1 MAMAIDMHSPE
12 MNSIHVY
19 QSTCYPSRETIS
31 RRNLQL
37 IALQKEIDR
46 SEVMMG
52 RNRMENVMRRPH
64 FRLPIVL
71 TRLNCVSPCVE
82 VCHTTSIVMHNTL
95 EAEGQYQLGLLVSR
109 TLIRLASC
117 LERTV
122 YSDNLRD
129 AMLSL
134 PVGARMRSCDKV

>member
-37 IALQKEIDR
+37 VALQKEIDR
-46 SEVMMG
+46 CEAMMG

-64 FRLPIVL
+64 FRLPIVS
-71 TRLNCVSPCVE
+71 TRLNCVSPCAK
-82 VCHTTSIVMHNTL
+82 VCHNATIKMRETL
-95 EAEGQYQLGLLVSR
+95 EGEGHYQLELLVCRALLGLTSYLR
-109 TLIRLASC
+109 QPCTLTTY
-117 LERTV
+117 E
-122 YSDNLRD
+122 
-129 AMLSL
+129 MLCI
-134 PVGARMRSCDKV
+134 AT